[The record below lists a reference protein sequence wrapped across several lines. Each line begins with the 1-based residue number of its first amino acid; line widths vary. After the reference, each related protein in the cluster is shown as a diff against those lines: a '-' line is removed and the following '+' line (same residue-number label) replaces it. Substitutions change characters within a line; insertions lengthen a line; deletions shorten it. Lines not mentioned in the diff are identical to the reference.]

1 VSPILSARGGL
12 SSRAYGQ
19 FAASTAAPD
28 TGAMFPLGMV
38 QVGSG
43 GSATISFTSIPA
55 TYKHLQLRG
64 IGRDDLGNSV
74 NMTFNSDTGTNYARH
89 RLIGNGTAASATG
102 TISLANIPLLANAG
116 LPTAANTFGVFVI
129 DILDYTNTNKY
140 TTARVL
146 SGKDINASGGVDFTS
161 GLWLNTNAI
170 STITLTAASSAI
182 FQQYSQF
189 ALYGIKG
196 A

>member
-1 VSPILSARGGL
+1 MPILGIIASQNYPR
-12 SSRAYGQ
+12 STTAYESI
-19 FAASTAAPD
+19 ATVS
-28 TGAMFPLGMV
+28 
-38 QVGSG
+38 VGSG
-43 GSATISFTSIPA
+43 GSSTISFTSIPS
-55 TYKHLQLRG
+55 TYTHLQLRG

-74 NMTFNSDTGTNYARH
+74 SMTFNSDTGTNYARH
-89 RLIGNGTAASATG
+89 RLIGNGTTASATG

-116 LPTAANTFGVFVI
+116 LPTAANIFAPFVI

-146 SGKDINASGGVDFTS
+146 SGVDSNGSGGVDFTS

-170 STITLTAASSAI
+170 SNITLTGASGAI
-182 FQQYSQF
+182 FQQYSSF

-196 A
+196 S

>member
-1 VSPILSARGGL
+1 MPILGIIASQDYNRVT
-12 SSRAYGQ
+12 SSYESIA
-19 FAASTAAPD
+19 TV
-28 TGAMFPLGMV
+28 T
-38 QVGSG
+38 VGSG
-43 GSATISFTSIPA
+43 GSATITFSSIPA
-55 TYKHLQLRG
+55 TYTHLQLRG
-64 IGRDDLGNSV
+64 IGRDNLGNSV
-74 NMTFNSDTGTNYARH
+74 EMTFNSDTGTNYARH

-146 SGKDINASGGVDFTS
+146 SGQDINGSGGVDFTS

-170 STITLTAASSAI
+170 STITLTGASSAI

-189 ALYGIKG
+189 ALYGIKS
-196 A
+196 